1 MPEETGD
8 EATAPGGGST
18 DQPEQPD
25 VVLPPRADASAA
37 DRESWNPTGLDLAR
51 AVTGE
56 IAARAHAGG
65 RRPRRRRRGSF
76 DGTSDADRSGGYS
89 GPAPDD
95 RDPQDMQS
103 TLDRLV
109 ADRGWGTDLAVA
121 GAVARWPQ
129 VVGEKVAAHAVAE
142 EFDDGV
148 LTVRADSSSWA
159 TQVKWLAPDILK
171 ALAKELGDQRVIRI
185 VVRGPNAPTW
195 KHGQRAVRG
204 RGPRDTYG

>member
-1 MPEETGD
+1 VSDSGD
-8 EATAPGGGST
+8 GLTPADEP
-18 DQPEQPD
+18 
-25 VVLPPRADASAA
+25 VVLPAPASSADGHDAGT
-37 DRESWNPTGLDLAR
+37 WNPSGLELAR

-56 IAARAHAGG
+56 IAARAGSAS
-65 RRPRRRRRGSF
+65 RRARRRRGSF
-76 DGTSDADRSGGYS
+76 DGTSDVERSGGYS

-121 GAVARWPQ
+121 GAVARWPL
-129 VVGEKVAAHAVAE
+129 VVGERVAAHAVAE

-148 LTVRADSSSWA
+148 LTVRAESTTWA
-159 TQVKWLAPDILK
+159 EEIKLLAPKIVA
-171 ALAKELGDQRVIRI
+171 ALATELGDQRVTRI
-185 VVRGPNAPTW
+185 LVRGPNAPTW
-195 KHGQRAVRG
+195 RHGQRVVRG

>member
-1 MPEETGD
+1 M
-8 EATAPGGGST
+8 
-18 DQPEQPD
+18 
-25 VVLPPRADASAA
+25 VLPPPASDAATDSGNQ
-37 DRESWNPTGLDLAR
+37 SWSPTGLDLAR

-56 IAARAHAGG
+56 IAARSNVAGL
-65 RRPRRRRRGSF
+65 RRRRGRRASF
-76 DGTSDADRSGGYS
+76 GAASDADRSGGYS

-121 GAVARWPQ
+121 GAVARWPL
-129 VVGEKVAAHAVAE
+129 VVGERVAAHAVAE

-148 LTVRADSSSWA
+148 LTVRADSTSWA
-159 TQVKWLAPDILK
+159 KEVKLLAPNIVA
-171 ALAKELGDQRVIRI
+171 ALAKELGHQRVTRI
-185 VVRGPNAPTW
+185 VVRGPSAPTW
-195 KHGQRAVRG
+195 KHGHRVVRG

>member
-1 MPEETGD
+1 VPESGDGTTPED
-8 EATAPGGGST
+8 EA
-18 DQPEQPD
+18 
-25 VVLPPRADASAA
+25 VVLPPPASDVDGEA
-37 DRESWNPTGLDLAR
+37 WNPTGLDLAR

-56 IAARAHAGG
+56 IAARANTAG
-65 RRPRRRRRGSF
+65 RRQRRRRRGSF

-121 GAVARWPQ
+121 GAVARWPL

-148 LTVRADSSSWA
+148 LTVRADSTSWA
-159 TQVKWLAPDILK
+159 AEVKLLAPNILA
-171 ALAKELGDQRVIRI
+171 ALAKELGDQRVTRI
-185 VVRGPNAPTW
+185 LVRGPNAPTW
-195 KHGQRAVRG
+195 KHGHRVVRG